1 MTSLR
6 LTGRLLPLVR
16 RMPDREVPAQGRL
29 LGVDLGSKRIG
40 VATCDAGRVLA
51 SPLTVV
57 QRSGSTV
64 RDHEELRRLAF
75 EEEVVAMVVGLPVD
89 LRGKRGV
96 AAEKAIAE
104 VEQLRAS
111 MSLPVAL
118 VDERFTTALAT
129 KRLREGGMRTREM
142 KSRVDAAAA
151 ATLLQSWID
160 LSGTTRTPS

>member
-1 MTSLR
+1 
-6 LTGRLLPLVR
+6 
-16 RMPDREVPAQGRL
+16 MPDREVPAQGRL

-64 RDHEELRRLAF
+64 RDHEVIRRIAAD
-75 EEEVVAMVVGLPVD
+75 EEAVGIIVGLPVD

-96 AAEKAIAE
+96 AAENATVE

-111 MSLPVAL
+111 TPLPVML
-118 VDERFTTALAT
+118 VDERFTTASAT
-129 KRLREGGMRTREM
+129 KRLREGGTRARQM